1 MKSEPRGYWT
11 RVFDQAATLLKS
23 RPELNGDSAYWMARR
38 MVDLALVEESKAAE
52 PPLIELNLPVLR
64 TPELVLAP

>member
-11 RVFDQAATLLKS
+11 RVFDQAASLLKA

-38 MVDLALVEESKAAE
+38 MVDLALIEEAKAYE
-52 PPLIELNLPVLR
+52 PPLIELPVLEA
-64 TPELVLAP
+64 PELVLAP